1 MRNIKEIKQDVIDY
15 LFDEYP
21 DEYKS
26 GKFTAEIIDAIVDDI
41 IRNSDEEDPLTRLY
55 ESDYNGDWVL
65 GFLDDEHHNYICF

>member
-21 DEYKS
+21 EEYNA

-65 GFLDDEHHNYICF
+65 GFLDDEHHN